1 MVKNEPLP
9 KKDFCARKTDR
20 TSRQTENRKGWV
32 GWWVGADQRKKYKC
46 ETNSQNWATPIISSC
61 RIPFFN
67 GKSVFQSMAVGGRGG
82 RGAVFSWCS
91 GWLLLQLFK
100 WFPSLEMVII
110 GLIYVDFGRC
120 PCLCSIILSLHPSA
134 HDERVGLL
142 WLDQC
147 RNITHWK
154 YW

>member
-20 TSRQTENRKGWV
+20 PCRQTENRKGWV

-46 ETNSQNWATPIISSC
+46 ETNSQNWATPNISSC

-67 GKSVFQSMAVGGRGG
+67 GKSVFRCVAVGGRAGP
-82 RGAVFSWCS
+82 GAVFSWYS

-100 WFPSLEMVII
+100 WFLGWKWSLSAWFMLTLAAALPVLYNLEST
-110 GLIYVDFGRC
+110 
-120 PCLCSIILSLHPSA
+120 SIWE
-134 HDERVGLL
+134 DERVGLL